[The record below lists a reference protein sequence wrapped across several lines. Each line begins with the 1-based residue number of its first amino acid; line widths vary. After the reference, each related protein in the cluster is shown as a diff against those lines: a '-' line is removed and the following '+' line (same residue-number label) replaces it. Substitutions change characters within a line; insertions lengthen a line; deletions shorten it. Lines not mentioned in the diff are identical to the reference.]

1 MEDVPSLK
9 LRVQQLSAELHA
21 KNLEIQ
27 MLKANLENA

>member
-21 KNLEIQ
+21 KNLEIRAYKQ
-27 MLKANLENA
+27 DG